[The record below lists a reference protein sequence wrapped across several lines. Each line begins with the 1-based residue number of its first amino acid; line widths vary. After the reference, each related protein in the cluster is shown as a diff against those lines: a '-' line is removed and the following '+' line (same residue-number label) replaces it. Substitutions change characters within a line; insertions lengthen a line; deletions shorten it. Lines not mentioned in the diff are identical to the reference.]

1 VESCV
6 VCHLKCLDCNV
17 DYIDKTSK
25 QIIRKFEEHKSGKK
39 KDKN

>member
-1 VESCV
+1 MESCV

-17 DYIDKTSK
+17 DSIDKTSK
-25 QIIRKFEEHKSGKK
+25 QIIRKFEEHKSGMK